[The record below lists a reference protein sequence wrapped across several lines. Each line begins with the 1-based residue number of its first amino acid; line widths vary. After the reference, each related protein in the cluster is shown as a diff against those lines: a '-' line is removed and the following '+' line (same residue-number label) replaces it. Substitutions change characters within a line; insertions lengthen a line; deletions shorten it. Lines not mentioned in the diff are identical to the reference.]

1 MFQAVNNSTINHSGF
16 PAGPSQYAPLSNQA
30 ADLITGIPVKDQ
42 LIDQLATQVEAE
54 ALSSRRSHQPRVN
67 LALVNTI

>member
-1 MFQAVNNSTINHSGF
+1 MNNSTINHSGF
-16 PAGPSQYAPLSNQA
+16 QSGPSQNAPVSSQA
-30 ADLITGIPVKDQ
+30 AELNLGIPVKDQ
-42 LIDQLATQVEAE
+42 LIDQLATHVEAE